1 MQKTNQTTPVDKKR
15 DLKMLLNRAVY
26 GLEDGASLTRDELA
40 DLVEDLI
47 AAADAEPVSGAPHFM
62 AAPSE
67 ALH

>member
-1 MQKTNQTTPVDKKR
+1 MQKTNQTTPADKKR

-26 GLEDGASLTRDELA
+26 GLEDGSSLTRDELA

-47 AAADAEPVSGAPHFM
+47 AAADAEPVSDTPHFM